1 MLTKEEKTAIIKD
14 FAIAEGDT
22 GSVEV
27 QVAVLTAQITRLTDH
42 LKVHKKDFHS
52 YTGLRKMIGR
62 RNQMLGYLRNDDIN
76 RYRTLIN
83 RLGLRK

>member
-14 FAIAEGDT
+14 FAIKEGDT

-27 QVAVLTAQITRLTDH
+27 QVAVLTAQINRLTEH
-42 LKVHKKDFHS
+42 LKVHKQDFHS

-62 RNQMLGYLRNDDIN
+62 RNHMLAYLRDEDVN